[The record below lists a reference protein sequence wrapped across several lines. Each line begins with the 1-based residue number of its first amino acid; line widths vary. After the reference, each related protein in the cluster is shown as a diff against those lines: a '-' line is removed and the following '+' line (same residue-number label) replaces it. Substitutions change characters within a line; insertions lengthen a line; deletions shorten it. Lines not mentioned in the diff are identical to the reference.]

1 MGSVWAEAMRATLP
15 VSVRW
20 DRSGLK
26 RCAPRGWPDRRRLAP
41 KVPPP
46 PRARADR
53 AAGYAQTA
61 PPPARCA
68 WIRAPAPTGSG
79 TELRVPVGCRAI
91 PLQLQP
97 DLGRNCAYQLDVA
110 RQAHVAAIDAESVL
124 AGLDITHVED
134 DRILPAGFGQAAKL
148 LGWSAHLQ
156 KHRLYHIRVDFHVR
170 SQVLVFHVH
179 RNEGRQLRFAG
190 DRNPK
195 QHGRRQR
202 QKLPTDVLC
211 EEVLHFG
218 SALSG
223 RWFSMG
229 MSAANSSI
237 RCGALRRTPKCVQ
250 IRSST
255 SRRLRPVASSPKAA
269 TEMRPVSSETTSDR
283 QSVQP
288 AAPQPRI
295 VVV

>member
-1 MGSVWAEAMRATLP
+1 MR
-15 VSVRW
+15 
-20 DRSGLK
+20 K
-26 RCAPRGWPDRRRLAP
+26 PRLHRHA
-41 KVPPP
+41 
-46 PRARADR
+46 ARESA
-53 AAGYAQTA
+53 
-61 PPPARCA
+61 
-68 WIRAPAPTGSG
+68 
-79 TELRVPVGCRAI
+79 
-91 PLQLQP
+91 LQLQP

-148 LGWSAHLQ
+148 LGWPTHLQ

-202 QKLPTDVLC
+202 QKLPADVLC

-283 QSVQP
+283 QSVSSVMP
-288 AAPQPRI
+288 MAARWRVPKLDDTARSEEHTSELQSPCNLVCRLLLEKKKKENTSCHHNFLI
-295 VVV
+295 HNERRRESHGSAP